1 MANINIPNPIWD
13 SPEKLLKDFET
24 FVAEQEPKRVTV
36 LKNVK
41 TKDDWSVQEV
51 ETVKEQGLVTISQF
65 AAWKKIHRTTLN
77 TGYSTGDYKP
87 VYDLMLSICEAYSER
102 RLYGA
107 ERNAANIIFAMK
119 NSYGW
124 VDKTETEL
132 SGGLNTPLSDEAKAY
147 LAKATRSEDKGFEED
162 EPS

>member
-65 AAWKKIHRTTLN
+65 AAWKKIHRTTLILDIQLATTN
-77 TGYSTGDYKP
+77 LFTTSCFLFVKHIQS
-87 VYDLMLSICEAYSER
+87 VVCMVQSA
-102 RLYGA
+102 
-107 ERNAANIIFAMK
+107 
-119 NSYGW
+119 
-124 VDKTETEL
+124 
-132 SGGLNTPLSDEAKAY
+132 TPLISS
-147 LAKATRSEDKGFEED
+147 LQ
-162 EPS
+162 